1 MSDPTPILQF
11 GTSRFLQAHAD
22 LFFHEGTP
30 PRAVTVVQSSGDPG
44 RARRLA
50 HLADGYHVRIRG
62 MVDGKTVDEARHV
75 TSVRRTLS
83 TATDHAEIERVM
95 IEETQAVVS
104 NTGDRGFE
112 PNPADYGAAFDH
124 AMSYPAKLYHLLAA
138 RHGTGGG
145 PLDIFPLELI
155 NRNGDVLKARVLAIA
170 SAQGSSLALTDW
182 LGRCRW
188 ANSLVD
194 RIVSEPIEPAGAVAE
209 PYALWAIEA
218 QPGLAA
224 PTAHPS
230 IVVVDDLGRIERLKL
245 HILNL
250 GHTVLVHLWRKQGG
264 DAGLCGDEA
273 LAGELGD
280 ALKAILEEEVL
291 PGFDLR
297 GMGAAARDYRAA
309 TLDRLRNPFLH
320 HRLSDIAQNH
330 AQKVDRR
337 IGAFLDWVRE
347 VRPDFAAPRLDAIAG
362 RKVTASSATT

>member
-1 MSDPTPILQF
+1 MSDPTSILQF

-50 HLADGYHVRIRG
+50 HLAEGYPVRIRG
-62 MVDGKTVDEARHV
+62 VVAGKTLDEERHV

-95 IEETQAVVS
+95 TEEARAVVL

-112 PNPADYGAAFDH
+112 HQPADDGAAFDH

-138 RHGTGGG
+138 RHDAGAA

-155 NRNGDVLKARVLAIA
+155 NRNGDVLKARVLEIA
-170 SAQGSSLALTDW
+170 EAQDASPALTGW

-224 PTAHPS
+224 PTGHPS
-230 IVVVDDLGRIERLKL
+230 IQIVDDLEEVERLKL

-250 GHTVLVHLWRKQGG
+250 GHTVLVHLWQEQGG
-264 DAGLCGDEA
+264 DERLCVDEA
-273 LAGELGD
+273 LAREPGD
-280 ALKAILEEEVL
+280 ALLAILEDEVL
-291 PGFDLR
+291 PGFALR
-297 GMGAAARDYRAA
+297 GLGDAARDYHAT
-309 TLDRLRNPFLH
+309 TLDRFRNPFLH

-337 IGAFLDWVRE
+337 IGAFLDWVRA
-347 VRPDFAAPRLDAIAG
+347 VRPDFVASRLDAIAG
-362 RKVTASSATT
+362 RTWEAT